1 MRKPEEKLANKKA
14 NALLAKACD
23 MLKVP
28 EVETRCKK

>member
-1 MRKPEEKLANKKA
+1 MRKLGDKLANKKA

-23 MLKVP
+23 MLTVP